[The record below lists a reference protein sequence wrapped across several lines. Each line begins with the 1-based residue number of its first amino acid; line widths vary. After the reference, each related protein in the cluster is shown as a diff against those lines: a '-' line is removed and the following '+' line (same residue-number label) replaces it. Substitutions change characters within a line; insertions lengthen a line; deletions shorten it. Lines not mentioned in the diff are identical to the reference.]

1 MIFYVILQI
10 VMIVICIIIMISY
23 FFTACDIEK
32 ANRNFKKN
40 LPVFTNH
47 ILDNYPGQIMIYSTF
62 CNINTTLGKARPLL
76 IWITFTSDYLVM
88 AVRSSDTECDLI
100 HFLAAKRDDISFKRE
115 ILVGL
120 KMKFKLLID
129 ESEMYEGCEE
139 NKEKTFYLRINKKTR
154 KEILS
159 VAEYNKIMEI

>member
-1 MIFYVILQI
+1 
-10 VMIVICIIIMISY
+10 
-23 FFTACDIEK
+23 
-32 ANRNFKKN
+32 
-40 LPVFTNH
+40 
-47 ILDNYPGQIMIYSTF
+47 MIYSTF